1 MTQYEN
7 VKKTSCVTSLMTIHF
22 SIYFNIFVKETRSI
36 LNIYLKIIKRK
47 GKGFQFWKA
56 G

>member
-1 MTQYEN
+1 MKEQ
-7 VKKTSCVTSLMTIHF
+7 VVT
-22 SIYFNIFVKETRSI
+22 IYFNMFVKEIRNI
-36 LNIYLKIIKRK
+36 LNIFLKIIKRK

>member
-1 MTQYEN
+1 M
-7 VKKTSCVTSLMTIHF
+7 
-22 SIYFNIFVKETRSI
+22 FVKEIRNILISRNI
-36 LNIYLKIIKRK
+36 LNIFLKIIKRK